1 MVALTRADI
10 AFTAL
15 KRTHYVFSY
24 VEVAQYFVRH
34 LVVRDYRMSAR
45 KKYRTGYW
53 AILMKTDFELYVS
66 DFELYVIYGI
76 VS

>member
-1 MVALTRADI
+1 M
-10 AFTAL
+10 
-15 KRTHYVFSY
+15 
-24 VEVAQYFVRH
+24 EVAQYFVRH

-53 AILMKTDFELYVS
+53 VSSFLETMKTVKMETVTTVTMKTDFELYVS